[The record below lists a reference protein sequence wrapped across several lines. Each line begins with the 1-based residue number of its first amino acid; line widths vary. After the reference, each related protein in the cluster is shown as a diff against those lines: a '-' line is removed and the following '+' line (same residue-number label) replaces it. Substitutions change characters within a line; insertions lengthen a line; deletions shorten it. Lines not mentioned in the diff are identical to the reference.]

1 MFNFAAKLIKKH
13 SIKGLTAKKRLPL
26 HKEKGD
32 GQRLKH
38 NKHIYYYEERKDN
51 GTWYVHAYTR

>member
-1 MFNFAAKLIKKH
+1 LFNFAAKLIKKD

-26 HKEKGD
+26 HNKKVVD
-32 GQRLKH
+32 KDYRQRL
-38 NKHIYYYEERKDN
+38 NTIYYEERKDN